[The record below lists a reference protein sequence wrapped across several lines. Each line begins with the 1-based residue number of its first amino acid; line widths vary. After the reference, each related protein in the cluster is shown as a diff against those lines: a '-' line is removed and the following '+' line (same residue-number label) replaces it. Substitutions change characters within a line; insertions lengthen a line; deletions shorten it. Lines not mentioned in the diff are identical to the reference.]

1 MSFKAEQR
9 DIDYLLSNK
18 LYEIPRNQRRYVWNK
33 DNWDDLWSD
42 LEFIVN
48 NQQYGK
54 RHFLGS
60 IVLREEN
67 RVIGI
72 QRYTIIDGQQ
82 RIITI
87 ILFMSAL
94 VAVLKENGLEDDFKG
109 TITKLIIKDL
119 KNQDNCVLHSDFH
132 TCIGDIV
139 LKVCDSEDKRPFKE
153 LLESCIV
160 NKKDDKNIRQCC
172 QYFYDKLKE
181 LDIEKSLLMRDML
194 LGTSYVDIVATTDED
209 SYTIFEILNA
219 RGQELEDHELVKNFV
234 MRYIQPQEQAKVD
247 KVKSEWELYID
258 RLLGTSVKRFFSHY
272 SVHKYTEREKKS
284 EVYKTILK
292 GTNREKVNDFF
303 DDLKLKAGY
312 YSIIEKPVCEG
323 DDKNCSFEEY
333 RIFDF
338 LKRKKAVQFRP
349 IIMSLM
355 HMNKLKKLS
364 DEDYYRVL
372 NFIYHF
378 YVCFN
383 VIGEEKSNK
392 IDEPI
397 NKYASLIEKDMT
409 LSVVNQFMKS
419 MIERLPPKEAF
430 MLKFE
435 AIGFSKHV
443 KFYQGSKNHD
453 RAYLVLELIE
463 QKLSG
468 RTEIDD
474 FTIEHVCADSQGE
487 ENAQIGNLIPL
498 EDLLNQRGEDKT
510 IEEKLAIYEDSNF
523 ATARKLARRI
533 MQANESFNPKLRSKY
548 LGEMLYNDIVNFLN
562 EDNIVVEN

>member
-1 MSFKAEQR
+1 
-9 DIDYLLSNK
+9 
-18 LYEIPRNQRRYVWNK
+18 
-33 DNWDDLWSD
+33 
-42 LEFIVN
+42 
-48 NQQYGK
+48 
-54 RHFLGS
+54 
-60 IVLREEN
+60 
-67 RVIGI
+67 
-72 QRYTIIDGQQ
+72 
-82 RIITI
+82 
-87 ILFMSAL
+87 
-94 VAVLKENGLEDDFKG
+94 
-109 TITKLIIKDL
+109 
-119 KNQDNCVLHSDFH
+119 
-132 TCIGDIV
+132 
-139 LKVCDSEDKRPFKE
+139 
-153 LLESCIV
+153 
-160 NKKDDKNIRQCC
+160 
-172 QYFYDKLKE
+172 
-181 LDIEKSLLMRDML
+181 MRDML

-498 EDLLNQRGEDKT
+498 EDVLNQRGEDKT

-562 EDNIVVEN
+562 EYDIICLVSQSHIINIGTGILVEYRTVCAPIIHESHGQTIS